1 MQKRKSGCYC
11 ITLRRAAQAISD
23 LYDAHMA
30 AIGITVNQYS
40 LLSKLG
46 HYPNCSVSE
55 LAEYARL
62 ERTTV
67 VRALK
72 PLTAKGWI
80 KDLSDE
86 GERKR
91 YLCLTAEG
99 EEIVKKGKV
108 IWHQEQEEIE
118 RRLGKNGVEQLQELL
133 EKLMEKD
140 S

>member
-91 YLCLTAEG
+91 NLCLTAEG

-118 RRLGKNGVEQLQELL
+118 RRLGKDGVEQLQELL
-133 EKLMEKD
+133 EKLMEED

>member
-1 MQKRKSGCYC
+1 MQKRKSDCYC

-72 PLTAKGWI
+72 PLTAKGLI
-80 KDLSDE
+80 KDLADE

-91 YLCLTAEG
+91 NLCLTAEG

-118 RRLGKNGVEQLQELL
+118 RRLGKDGVEQLQELL

>member
-1 MQKRKSGCYC
+1 MQKGKSDCYC

-30 AIGITVNQYS
+30 VIGITVNQYS

-72 PLTAKGWI
+72 PLTAKGLI

-91 YLCLTAEG
+91 NLCLTAEG

-108 IWHQEQEEIE
+108 IWHREQEEIE
-118 RRLGKNGVEQLQELL
+118 RRLGKDGAEQLQELL
-133 EKLMEKD
+133 EKLMEED

>member
-91 YLCLTAEG
+91 NLCLTAEG

-118 RRLGKNGVEQLQELL
+118 RRLGKDGVEQLQELL

>member
-91 YLCLTAEG
+91 NLCLTAEG
-99 EEIVKKGKV
+99 EEIVK
-108 IWHQEQEEIE
+108 
-118 RRLGKNGVEQLQELL
+118 
-133 EKLMEKD
+133 
-140 S
+140 

>member
-80 KDLSDE
+80 IDLSDE

-91 YLCLTAEG
+91 NLCLTAEG

-118 RRLGKNGVEQLQELL
+118 RRLGKDGVEQLQELL
-133 EKLMEKD
+133 EKLMEED

>member
-72 PLTAKGWI
+72 PLTAKGLI

-91 YLCLTAEG
+91 NLCLTAEG

-133 EKLMEKD
+133 EKLMEED

>member
-72 PLTAKGWI
+72 PLTAKGLI
-80 KDLSDE
+80 KDLADE

-91 YLCLTAEG
+91 NLCLTAEG

-118 RRLGKNGVEQLQELL
+118 RRLGKDGVEQLQELL
-133 EKLMEKD
+133 EKLMEED

>member
-72 PLTAKGWI
+72 PLTAKGLI

-91 YLCLTAEG
+91 NLCLTTEG

-118 RRLGKNGVEQLQELL
+118 RRLGKDGVEQLQELL

>member
-91 YLCLTAEG
+91 NLCLTAEG

>member
-1 MQKRKSGCYC
+1 MQKRKSDCYC

-72 PLTAKGWI
+72 PLTAKGLI
-80 KDLSDE
+80 KDLADE

-91 YLCLTAEG
+91 NLCLTAEG

-118 RRLGKNGVEQLQELL
+118 RRLGKDGVEQLQELL
-133 EKLMEKD
+133 EKLMEED

>member
-72 PLTAKGWI
+72 PLTAQGWI

-91 YLCLTAEG
+91 NLCLTAEG

-118 RRLGKNGVEQLQELL
+118 RRLGKDGVEQLQELL
-133 EKLMEKD
+133 EKLMEED

>member
-72 PLTAKGWI
+72 PLTAKGLI

-91 YLCLTAEG
+91 NLCLTVEG

-118 RRLGKNGVEQLQELL
+118 RRLGKDGVEQLQELL
-133 EKLMEKD
+133 EKLMEED

>member
-1 MQKRKSGCYC
+1 MQKRKSDCYC

-30 AIGITVNQYS
+30 VIGITVNQYS

-80 KDLSDE
+80 KDLADE

-91 YLCLTAEG
+91 NLCLTSEG

-118 RRLGKNGVEQLQELL
+118 RRLGKDGAEQLQELL
-133 EKLMEKD
+133 EKLMEED

>member
-1 MQKRKSGCYC
+1 MQKRKSDCYC

-30 AIGITVNQYS
+30 VIGITVNQYS

-86 GERKR
+86 G
-91 YLCLTAEG
+91 
-99 EEIVKKGKV
+99 
-108 IWHQEQEEIE
+108 
-118 RRLGKNGVEQLQELL
+118 
-133 EKLMEKD
+133 
-140 S
+140 

>member
-1 MQKRKSGCYC
+1 MQKRKSDCYC

-30 AIGITVNQYS
+30 VIGITVNQYS

-91 YLCLTAEG
+91 NLCLTAEG

-118 RRLGKNGVEQLQELL
+118 RRLGKDGAEQLQELL
-133 EKLMEKD
+133 EKLMEED

>member
-1 MQKRKSGCYC
+1 MQKRKSNCYC

-91 YLCLTAEG
+91 NLCLTAEG

-118 RRLGKNGVEQLQELL
+118 RRLGKDGVEQLQELL

>member
-1 MQKRKSGCYC
+1 MQKGKSDCYC

-30 AIGITVNQYS
+30 VIGITVNQYS

-91 YLCLTAEG
+91 NLCLTAEG

-108 IWHQEQEEIE
+108 IWHREQEEIE
-118 RRLGKNGVEQLQELL
+118 RRLGKDGAEQLQELL
-133 EKLMEKD
+133 EKLMEED

>member
-1 MQKRKSGCYC
+1 MQKRKSDCYC

-91 YLCLTAEG
+91 NLCLTAEG

>member
-72 PLTAKGWI
+72 PLTAKGLI

-91 YLCLTAEG
+91 NLCLTVEG
-99 EEIVKKGKV
+99 EEIAKKGKV

-118 RRLGKNGVEQLQELL
+118 RRLGKDGVEQLQELL

>member
-72 PLTAKGWI
+72 PLTAKGLI

-91 YLCLTAEG
+91 NLCLTAEG

-118 RRLGKNGVEQLQELL
+118 RRLGKDGVEQLQELL

>member
-1 MQKRKSGCYC
+1 MQKRKSACYC

-72 PLTAKGWI
+72 PLTAKGLI

-91 YLCLTAEG
+91 NLCLTVEG

-108 IWHQEQEEIE
+108 NWHQEQEEIE
-118 RRLGKNGVEQLQELL
+118 RRLGKDGVEQLQELL